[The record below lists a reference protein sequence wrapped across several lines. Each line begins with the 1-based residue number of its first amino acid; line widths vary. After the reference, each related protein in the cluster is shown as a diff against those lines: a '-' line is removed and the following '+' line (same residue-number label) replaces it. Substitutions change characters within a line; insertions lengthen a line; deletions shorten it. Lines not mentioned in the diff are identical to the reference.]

1 MLPRAVSAGCRGW
14 YRQAV
19 GGGTCTDIQQKALP
33 TLYTIHMAL
42 PTLYSGS
49 YRSATEDTTD
59 TLQREL
65 PTSDRGHY
73 RHDTERRY
81 RQPTWRYRQA
91 TEGATIPELRSH
103 NYRVFSRSIG
113 QMEGHACSVHLNVVL
128 LFPQD
133 GPSCNSTIC
142 TLHMSNLVSQQ
153 MFLKCSSF
161 GRHEINKNPREVLP
175 NEHLLHESW

>member
-1 MLPRAVSAGCRGW
+1 MVHVPTYNRRHCRHSTQYTWRYQHSTAGATDQ
-14 YRQAV
+14 RQR
-19 GGGTCTDIQQKALP
+19 T
-33 TLYTIHMAL
+33 L

-49 YRSATEDTTD
+49 YRQATEGTTD